1 MLVRHKVWNL
11 PHGLPIVALLLLL
24 SRDLIS
30 HPAQQRMTRRKRM
43 QRKRTSCAQLPTK
56 LRSSPKNDSCN
67 GGRLYDYEWNNVKY
81 GIQTSYI
88 ISEKLFSSYVGRWR
102 NWAHV
107 SWTAQSPKAKIQTNR
122 ISHCVEKEQFHPFK
136 RINPNRE
143 FIGFNLYFCPVIKD
157 FAILLM
163 QHQSK

>member
-1 MLVRHKVWNL
+1 MVFSNNNTTHTHESSRINNKNKSKLMLVRHKVWNL

-67 GGRLYDYEWNNVKY
+67 GGRLYDYE
-81 GIQTSYI
+81 
-88 ISEKLFSSYVGRWR
+88 
-102 NWAHV
+102 
-107 SWTAQSPKAKIQTNR
+107 
-122 ISHCVEKEQFHPFK
+122 
-136 RINPNRE
+136 
-143 FIGFNLYFCPVIKD
+143 
-157 FAILLM
+157 
-163 QHQSK
+163 